1 MYLVW
6 LATAL
11 AVAKWLEV
19 ELVADLSWWWILG
32 LYGAAFVWFE
42 GLERVF
48 GRDKRQVDAADFEKR
63 AAERVAEQFGGGRN
77 GRPNR
82 R

>member
-6 LATAL
+6 LATILAL
-11 AVAKWLEV
+11 AKWLDV
-19 ELVADLSWWWILG
+19 SLLADVSWWWILG

-48 GRDKRQVDAADFEKR
+48 GRDKRQVDAADYEKR
-63 AAERVAEQFGGGRN
+63 AAERINGQFANAKN
-77 GRPNR
+77 GRAR